1 MEHAGAKQL
10 GVRVMAL
17 VMALVLALSAAAVL
31 EFSLPHQAHAKTKIA
46 LSKSKTTLMLGK
58 STTLKLKGAKA
69 SKVKWSSSKKSVA
82 TVKNGKVKTKKA
94 GTTTITAKYK
104 GKKYKCKVTVTK
116 LAMSKIGTQ
125 YFISKAEGGSYDQI
139 TVKCYKHGKKCPDLK
154 YYSSNK
160 KIVKVDQEGWLTARG
175 IGTATIKVKAHGA
188 TVKQKVTVR
197 KNGFAL
203 KKIPT
208 LYLGCY
214 PEEER
219 GYVDVQCQVHGPIF
233 MWCEESI
240 SSSNPSVATVDDGG
254 TITPKQVGQTIIT
267 VRAHGQSASQTVT
280 VKRPAIMMDSIPD
293 LYYGGEE
300 GIANAWCSV
309 CESRYDNSTVYSS
322 SNPSVVQVDRN
333 GYLTPLKVGTATI
346 TARVHGATASR
357 TVNVRLTPFTMSN
370 SALTLS
376 LERYEYEWDATSIG
390 AECGI
395 CGYWC
400 EKANWKS
407 SNPAVVEVDEYG
419 DLVPKAKG
427 TATITASAHG
437 TSTTCAVTVID

>member
-1 MEHAGAKQL
+1 MEHTGAKQL
-10 GVRVMAL
+10 GVRVMAF
-17 VMALVLALSAAAVL
+17 VVALALTLSVAAILELSA
-31 EFSLPHQAHAKTKIA
+31 PQQAHAKTKIA
-46 LSKSKTTLMLGK
+46 LSKSKATVMQGK
-58 STTLKLKGAKA
+58 SLTLKLKGAKA

-82 TVKNGKVKTKKA
+82 TVKNGKVKTKKG

-104 GKKYKCKVTVTK
+104 GKKYKCKVTVVK
-116 LAMSKIGTQ
+116 LSMSKIGTQ
-125 YFISKAEGGSYDQI
+125 YFISKAEGGSYGQI
-139 TVKCYKHGKKCPDLK
+139 VVKCYKHGKRCPDLK

-160 KIVKVDQEGWLTARG
+160 KIVKVDQDGWLEARG
-175 IGTATIKVKAHGA
+175 VGAATIKVKAHGA
-188 TVKQKVTVR
+188 TVKQKVIVR

-214 PEEER
+214 PEEEHD
-219 GYVDVQCQVHGPIF
+219 YVDAQCQVHGPIF
-233 MWCEESI
+233 MWCVESI
-240 SSSNPSVATVDDGG
+240 SSSNPSVATVDDEG
-254 TITPKQVGQTIIT
+254 TITPKQVGQTVIT
-267 VRAHGQSASQTVT
+267 VKAHGQSASQTVV
-280 VKRPAIMMDSIPD
+280 VKRPSISMDPIPD

-300 GIANAWCSV
+300 GEVNAWCSV

-357 TVNVRLTPFTMSN
+357 TVNVKLTPFTMSN

-400 EKANWKS
+400 EKAKWKS

-419 DLVPKAKG
+419 DLVPKSKG

-437 TSTTCAVTVID
+437 ASATCLVTVVE